1 MVNDG
6 HHQRVSSC
14 QTFTYIS
21 SSHFVCI
28 CLQADSLKVPS
39 SFSSSSGLCS
49 PQSVAFNRN
58 LGSVCRL
65 DLSGVSDC
73 DGLRSRVKEMFVG
86 KGPLVR
92 FTYMV
97 NDGMDL

>member
-1 MVNDG
+1 MVNDE
-6 HHQRVSSC
+6 HQRVSSC

-21 SSHFVCI
+21 YSSHFVCI

-73 DGLRSRVKEMFVG
+73 DGVRSRVKELFVG
-86 KGPLVR
+86 RG
-92 FTYMV
+92 
-97 NDGMDL
+97 